1 MKEKELADISD
12 LVTKM
17 TLEEK
22 ISLLAGVDLWHTAAV
37 PRLGIP
43 AIKVTDGPNGARGAW
58 GDLGPT
64 SALFPVG
71 TALGATWNTELIE
84 KTGAA
89 LARETK
95 AKGAQVLL
103 GPTVNIH
110 RTPVAGRNFECY
122 SEDPYLTG
130 KIASAYIRGLQSE
143 GISACIKHFVCN
155 DQEFERFSISAEV
168 DERTLREIYLEPF
181 RRAITEAKPW
191 AIMSSYN
198 RVNGT
203 YASENAELLKGILKE
218 EWQFDGLV
226 MSDWKGSYSENVP
239 AGGMDLE
246 MPGPARWMSGEM
258 VRSALESGRLTQAE
272 LDDKVCRLLRLMER
286 TGAFAKTPEEA
297 ERAEDTP
304 EQRAFIR
311 SVAQETI
318 VLLKN
323 EKRTL
328 PLEPGEGAEAAR
340 HRRTG
345 RTSERDGRGK
355 LACKPALRGIAAG
368 RHPEAGGGGHGC
380 DSMRWDASSTGIYR
394 GCRRIPSQMRQAR
407 RRGSP

>member
-1 MKEKELADISD
+1 MDRTAR
-12 LVTKM
+12 
-17 TLEEK
+17 
-22 ISLLAGVDLWHTAAV
+22 AGPGATW
-37 PRLGIP
+37 
-43 AIKVTDGPNGARGAW
+43 GPPPPCFRWGARSG
-58 GDLGPT
+58 
-64 SALFPVG
+64 S
-71 TALGATWNTELIE
+71 TWNTELIE

-130 KIASAYIRGLQSE
+130 KIAAAYIRGLQSE
-143 GISACIKHFVCN
+143 GISVCIKHFVCN
-155 DQEFERFSISAEV
+155 DQEFERFSISSEV

-203 YASENAELLKGILKE
+203 YASESAALLKGILKE

-272 LDDKVCRLLRLMER
+272 LDDKVCRLLRLIER
-286 TGAFAKTPEEA
+286 TGAFTKA
-297 ERAEDTP
+297 
-304 EQRAFIR
+304 
-311 SVAQETI
+311 
-318 VLLKN
+318 
-323 EKRTL
+323 
-328 PLEPGEGAEAAR
+328 PGEAR
-340 HRRTG
+340 
-345 RTSERDGRGK
+345 
-355 LACKPALRGIAAG
+355 AG
-368 RHPEAGGGGHGC
+368 RRHA
-380 DSMRWDASSTGIYR
+380 
-394 GCRRIPSQMRQAR
+394 
-407 RRGSP
+407 